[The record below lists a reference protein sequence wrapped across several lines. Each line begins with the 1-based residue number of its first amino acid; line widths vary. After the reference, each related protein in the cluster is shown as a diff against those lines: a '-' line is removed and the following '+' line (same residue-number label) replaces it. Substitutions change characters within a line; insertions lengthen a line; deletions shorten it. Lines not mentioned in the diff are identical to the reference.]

1 MTDLNFEIVE
11 RHLDNPKPVYPFVIH
26 RPGEAMT
33 FSEDYAHTV
42 LLFRPGGSSGGG
54 SSGIVVDPSHAQYQF
69 EHGIDTVADYMA
81 IKTKPTVLPDPFDSG
96 HQDELFGDTVIEAMS
111 IDSDPQSFWS
121 DNMNAGISG
130 VTNNTIIAE
139 VERLE
144 GVPTLMS
151 LSEQHFGDALHR
163 LVASL
168 NSELVGFRRGLE
180 IGLSNPKR
188 EIYSIELLQ
197 EILGGEGHRL
207 CEQSFDQLNSQLA
220 YSIYDEDVSAPESV

>member
-1 MTDLNFEIVE
+1 
-11 RHLDNPKPVYPFVIH
+11 
-26 RPGEAMT
+26 MT

-81 IKTKPTVLPDPFDSG
+81 IKTKPTVLADPFDSG

-111 IDSDPQSFWS
+111 MDSDPQSFWS

-220 YSIYDEDVSAPESV
+220 YSVYDEDVSALESV